1 VKASVIVPVWNGR
14 EYLLE
19 CLDAL
24 LAQDYPDFEVIAVD
38 NGSTDG
44 SAYLIAER
52 YPEVQVIRNEQN
64 LGFAGGCNV
73 GLRAAMGDV
82 LVLLNQDT
90 AVRTNW
96 LYELVRTLQSDPD
109 IGIVGAKAL
118 YPNGVVQHAGG
129 YVNLRGEGKHLGRGQ
144 EDLGQFDEMRD
155 VDYVTGASLGITR
168 EAYETIGELDD
179 GFSPAYYEDVDWCY
193 RGRANGFRVVYTP
206 RAVLV
211 HKEASVVIDE
221 ATHEGMYLFHRGR
234 LRFVLK
240 HWNRDRLLEEFV
252 PAEQAWLGGLGQGR
266 ERLVAAI
273 HHACVHNLL
282 RLSDLMN
289 WRQRLLDT
297 SSDEA
302 DFLTEALLTLR
313 TAIPLDVMRISNAPS
328 DESSS
333 SRTEMLQDL
342 HQSWAVEEH
351 EFHSDVPIVGPLI
364 AAFRRHWNRIS
375 TQWYVRAMNQQQNEF
390 NAKVVAMLALLSR
403 DQRQP
408 EEAVSE
414 YMKETGREITEL
426 AKEIG
431 RLSALLDG
439 EEKG

>member
-44 SAYLIAER
+44 SADLIAER

-73 GLRAAMGDV
+73 GLRAARGDV

-90 AVRTNW
+90 AVRANW
-96 LYELVRTLQSDPD
+96 LYGLVRTLQSHPD

-129 YVNLRGEGKHLGRGQ
+129 YVNLRGEGKHIGRGQ
-144 EDLGQFDEMRD
+144 EDLGQFGEMRD

-168 EAYETIGELDD
+168 EAYETIGELDH

-193 RGRANGFRVVYTP
+193 RGRTSGFRVVYAP
-206 RAVLV
+206 QAVLV
-211 HKEASVVIDE
+211 HKEASLVIDE
-221 ATHEGMYLFHRGR
+221 TTHKGMYLFHRGR

-240 HWNRDRLLEEFV
+240 HWKRDRLLEEFV
-252 PAEQAWLGGLGQGR
+252 PAEQAWLMGLGEGGG
-266 ERLVAAI
+266 RLVAAI

-282 RLSDLMN
+282 RVSDLMN
-289 WRQRLLDT
+289 WRQRLLGA
-297 SSDEA
+297 SSDELNV
-302 DFLTEALLTLR
+302 LTEALLTLR
-313 TAIPLDVMRISNAPS
+313 TTLPLGATSISNTAS
-328 DESSS
+328 DEHSS
-333 SRTEMLQDL
+333 SRTEMLRDL
-342 HQSWAVEEH
+342 HRSWAVKEH
-351 EFHSDVPIVGPLI
+351 EFRSDVPIVGPLV
-364 AAFRRHWNRIS
+364 AAFRRRWNRVA
-375 TQWYVRAMNQQQNEF
+375 TQWYVRVMIQQQNEF

-403 DQRQP
+403 GQQRP
-408 EEAVSE
+408 GEVLSE
-414 YMKETGREITEL
+414 YIEEIGREITDL
-426 AKEIG
+426 AEEIE